1 MAHELTKHPAL
12 PPTDQEPAVCLIG
25 PTAIGKTGLSLGL
38 ASELDAEIISVD
50 SMQVYRHLDI
60 GTAKATPAERE
71 QIPHHLIDIVNPD
84 EEYHVARFI
93 TDAAAAVAAIRAR
106 GRLPLLVGGT
116 GLYLKGLLEGL
127 FAVPP
132 IPPEIREKLRQRL
145 EREGEAALHMELARV
160 DPESARRISAND
172 RQRLLRAL
180 EIEAATGIPWS
191 HYLADREQTPLI
203 GNVLVIGLDCDR
215 ERLYQRINARVAEM
229 VARGLRQEVEE
240 LLAMGYAPTLKPLQS
255 IGYRH
260 MIEYLRGNWGWE
272 QSLELLA
279 RDTRRYAKRQL
290 TWFRHMAGVQW
301 FAPEQTTAI
310 RASVEHFL
318 SVPPKGAPPSGHAL

>member
-1 MAHELTKHPAL
+1 MAHELTEQPAT
-12 PPTDQEPAVCLIG
+12 PPTDHLPAVCLIG
-25 PTAIGKTGLSLGL
+25 PTAIGKTGLSLNL
-38 ASELDAEIISVD
+38 ASELNAEIVSVD

-60 GTAKATPAERE
+60 GTAKATIEER
-71 QIPHHLIDIVNPD
+71 QQVPHHLIDIVDPD
-84 EEYHVARFI
+84 TEYHVARYI
-93 TDAAAAVAAIRAR
+93 TDAAAAIADIR
-106 GRLPLLVGGT
+106 GRGKLPLLVGGT

-127 FAVPP
+127 LAIPP
-132 IPPEIREKLRQRL
+132 IPPEVREELRQRL
-145 EREGEAALHMELARV
+145 EREGEGALRIKLARI
-160 DPESARRISAND
+160 DPESARRIPVND

-191 HYLADREQTPLI
+191 HYLADREQTPLL

-215 ERLYQRINARVAEM
+215 ERLYQRINVRVAEM
-229 VARGLRQEVEE
+229 VTSGLRHEVEE
-240 LLAMGYAPTLKPLQS
+240 VLAMGYTPTLKPLQS

-290 TWFRHMAGVQW
+290 TWFRHMAGVRW

-310 RASVEHFL
+310 RESMEHFL
-318 SVPPKGAPPSGHAL
+318 SAPPKGTRPTGQPM